1 MGLFDLFT
9 KEGKLARHVR
19 RMSDPYAQPEDR
31 DTAAKWLA
39 EDGGERAIFGL
50 LSRFDMSLSNQ
61 LKDRAEKDQVFELLV
76 GLGAAAGPPAR
87 GWLQKAKHFVFP
99 LRLVERLEG
108 REAAIHAALDTLDG
122 PVGRTAFEPERRKEV
137 LTWLAEQRHPAI
149 AGRVLRFLKDAD
161 EDVRYVAVE
170 AILAQDG
177 EAGRAE
183 LLDALAA
190 AAADATRLK
199 HRIAQAFA
207 QRGWPVGEAPV
218 LLPEGFVQRGD
229 RVVAR

>member
-9 KEGKLARHVR
+9 KDGKMTRNVR
-19 RMSDPYAQPEDR
+19 RMADPYAQPEDR
-31 DTAAKWLA
+31 DAAAKWLA
-39 EDGGERAIFGL
+39 EEGSERAIFGL

-61 LKDRAEKDQVFELLV
+61 LKDRSEKDQVFELLV
-76 GLGAAAGPPAR
+76 GLGAKAGAPAR

-108 REAAIHAALDTLDG
+108 TEAAIQAALDTLDG
-122 PVGRTAFEPERRKEV
+122 PVGRTAFEPERRKEI
-137 LTWLAEQRHPAI
+137 LTWLAEQRHPRI
-149 AGRVLRFLKDAD
+149 AARVLRFLKDAD

-170 AILAQDG
+170 AILAQEG
-177 EAGRAE
+177 EEGRSE
-183 LLDALAA
+183 LLDALHA

-207 QRGWPVGEAPV
+207 QRGWSVGEAAV
-218 LLPEGFVQRGD
+218 ALPAGFVQRGD